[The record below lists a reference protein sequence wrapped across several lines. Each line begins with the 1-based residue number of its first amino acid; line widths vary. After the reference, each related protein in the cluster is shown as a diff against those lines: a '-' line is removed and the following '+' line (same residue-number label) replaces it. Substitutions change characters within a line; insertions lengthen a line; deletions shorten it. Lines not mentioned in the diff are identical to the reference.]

1 VNGSV
6 YNKKDEIVKNGIS
19 SDRCAAEIIAVI
31 AKKKEILVAGSTKE
45 NVLLP

>member
-1 VNGSV
+1 MDQFITKRMRLSKME
-6 YNKKDEIVKNGIS
+6 YRP
-19 SDRCAAEIIAVI
+19 DRCAAEIIAVI